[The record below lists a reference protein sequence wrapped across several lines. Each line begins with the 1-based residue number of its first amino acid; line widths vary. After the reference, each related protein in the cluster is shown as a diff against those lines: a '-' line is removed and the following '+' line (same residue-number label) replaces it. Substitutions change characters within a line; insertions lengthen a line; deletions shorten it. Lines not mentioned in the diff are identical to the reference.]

1 MAKDQG
7 RTGTFGRLLN
17 QALESIEEIFS
28 NDPFV
33 ILSELEKSRTSATT
47 AFIKGQ
53 IYCCDGSLLS
63 IFQHF
68 RFDGGHISLT
78 DYRYHFMN
86 GMDQL
91 IFRYDNAPHHGEV
104 STHPHHKHTPSGV
117 QPAECPSL
125 KELLAEMDAIIAA
138 NLIEE

>member
-1 MAKDQG
+1 MAEDPG

-17 QALESIEEIFS
+17 QELESIEEIFA

-33 ILSELEKSRTSATT
+33 ILSELEKSWTSATT

-53 IYCCDGSLLS
+53 IYCCDGSLLF

-68 RFDGGHISLT
+68 RLDGGHISLT

-86 GMDQL
+86 EMDQL
-91 IFRYDNAPHHGEV
+91 VFRYDNAPHHGEV
-104 STHPHHKHTPSGV
+104 STHPHHKHTPNGV
-117 QPAECPSL
+117 QAADCPSL